1 MFVSM
6 GKVAYVYS
14 FSMAAIMV
22 VGAIIGAKMAVT
34 RGTKFIK
41 PMFLIVTTVV
51 LSKMIAESIFG
62 IDVGA
67 GIKNIM
73 TMFMK

>member
-1 MFVSM
+1 
-6 GKVAYVYS
+6 
-14 FSMAAIMV
+14 
-22 VGAIIGAKMAVT
+22 MAVT

-73 TMFMK
+73 TIFMK

>member
-1 MFVSM
+1 
-6 GKVAYVYS
+6 
-14 FSMAAIMV
+14 
-22 VGAIIGAKMAVT
+22 MAVT
-34 RGTKFIK
+34 KGTKFIK
-41 PMFLIVTTVV
+41 PMFLIVTTIV

-73 TMFMK
+73 TMFIK